1 MRNHVLRTTP
11 LFAYSNCPVRTILPL
26 HLLLVVVFLSCGL
39 PAQTRKNP
47 LRPAELVENANT
59 YLNQTVDL
67 EIVEPL
73 YGPSRPEDLARIE
86 YGQVEVRMPEG
97 MSGTLSLVPAAFKAN
112 DPNRYR
118 NKFDRVIESPV
129 RVKGELLKDDEM
141 SKAAHRPAYVV
152 RVLSMEPVVMGPP
165 QKVAS
170 LDVIK
175 NDPAKWDRRQ
185 IEYEGIYQ
193 TGFEVSVLDEIWLE
207 TASNTKIIKSGNVG
221 PHANRVRVTGI
232 LFARPGAHYGHLG
245 GYKFQLTASKI
256 EYLEAVR

>member
-1 MRNHVLRTTP
+1 M
-11 LFAYSNCPVRTILPL
+11 
-26 HLLLVVVFLSCGL
+26 LVVSCGL
-39 PAQTRKNP
+39 PGQTKKNP
-47 LRPAELVENANT
+47 LRPSELIENANN

-73 YGPSRPEDLARIE
+73 YGPSKPEDLARVE
-86 YGQVEVRMPEG
+86 YGQVQIRIPEG
-97 MSGTLSLVPAAFKAN
+97 GNGTLSLVPQAFKAS

-141 SKAAHRPAYVV
+141 SKATRSPVYVV
-152 RVLSMEPVVMGPP
+152 RVLSMEPVMMGPP

-175 NDPAKWDRRQ
+175 ADPTRWDRKQ

-193 TGFEVSVLDEIWLE
+193 TGFEVSALDGDIWLE
-207 TASNTKIIKSGNVG
+207 TAPNTKVIKSESVG
-221 PHANRVRVTGI
+221 AHANRVRVTGI